1 MGVINIKIYNLCYNV
16 FNILDENISTNDD
29 FSDKSEINININ
41 DPLINNIK
49 RTNLSTNDEIICRYD
64 ISYTRYNHSKK
75 LKYIFTINRILD
87 KNGNIFF
94 KTYINDK
101 YDTSYINYYILKKI
115 KWRLKIIF
123 NNYHKYENILFLN
136 ILNNIDT
143 GFMIERKLKDK
154 KYINNSKINI
164 NKNNIKE
171 ISISTQSKMV
181 NNKLKSVSIIYEII
195 FIPDKVFS
203 ECSII
208 IKRNIY
214 NNYQEIYL
222 DNIFV
227 KQSINNKL
235 ISAFKVIN
243 KEYEKNILKIVLKNI
258 QSIIYNIYTAMD

>member
-1 MGVINIKIYNLCYNV
+1 
-16 FNILDENISTNDD
+16 
-29 FSDKSEINININ
+29 
-41 DPLINNIK
+41 
-49 RTNLSTNDEIICRYD
+49 
-64 ISYTRYNHSKK
+64 
-75 LKYIFTINRILD
+75 
-87 KNGNIFF
+87 
-94 KTYINDK
+94 
-101 YDTSYINYYILKKI
+101 
-115 KWRLKIIF
+115 
-123 NNYHKYENILFLN
+123 
-136 ILNNIDT
+136 
-143 GFMIERKLKDK
+143 MIERKLKDK
-154 KYINNSKINI
+154 KYINNTKINI

-171 ISISTQSKMV
+171 ISISTQSKIV
-181 NNKLKSVSIIYEII
+181 NNKLKFVSIIYEII

-258 QSIIYNIYTAMD
+258 QSIIYNIYTAME